1 MWLRLVPG
9 AATDVAGAGTNPIIF
24 PTHELFSPVVG
35 QLSQLTGNSN
45 KSGKDLLDYAL
56 AVLILSQHS
65 TVFLQAGTNPII
77 LPMHELFSPVVGQLS
92 QLTGNSNKSGKNLL
106 AAV

>member
-9 AATDVAGAGTNPIIF
+9 AATDVA
-24 PTHELFSPVVG
+24 E
-35 QLSQLTGNSN
+35 
-45 KSGKDLLDYAL
+45 
-56 AVLILSQHS
+56 
-65 TVFLQAGTNPII
+65 AGTNPII
-77 LPMHELFSPVVGQLS
+77 LPTHELFSPVVGQLS